1 MILTASVIHI
11 RISSIRKLIPD
22 YAVLVDLVVFFVF
35 FFVVFLLE
43 VDFFEVVPVFFLF
56 VLLFVDFAVMKT
68 PPYDGN
74 TNYNYSI

>member
-11 RISSIRKLIPD
+11 RISSIRKLLSD
-22 YAVLVDLVVFFVF
+22 FAVLVDLVVFFVF

>member
-1 MILTASVIHI
+1 MSFL
-11 RISSIRKLIPD
+11 SSCECF
-22 YAVLVDLVVFFVF
+22 VFFVF